1 MKTVR
6 YTPDALKD
14 LRRIPTAK
22 AIVAKIARYAATVAG
37 DVKALT
43 AAGGA
48 KRLRIGDYR
57 AIFED
62 TGAVVLVTKVAHRSS
77 VYD

>member
-14 LRRIPTAK
+14 LRRIPLAK
-22 AIVAKIARYAATVAG
+22 AIVAKLDRYAATGAG

-48 KRLRIGDYR
+48 MRLRIGDYR

-62 TGAVVLVTKVAHRSS
+62 TGTTILVTKVAHRSS